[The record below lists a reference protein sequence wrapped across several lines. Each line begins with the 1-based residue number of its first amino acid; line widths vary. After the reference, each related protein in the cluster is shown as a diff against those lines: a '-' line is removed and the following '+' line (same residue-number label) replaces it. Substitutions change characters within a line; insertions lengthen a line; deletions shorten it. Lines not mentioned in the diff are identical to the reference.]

1 MRFILF
7 FCIVYCQNLELVNIQ
22 NIYNINNSRQTKL
35 LSLKNNRILKIHGFN
50 QYNWFYYMGPY
61 NDTWGSDIF
70 KSPNNSVFYSQSY
83 NPFGNPIFGIKSESK
98 TIHPMKNPSI
108 YLSFLGINVKNIK
121 KLDGGNIFYGSE

>member
-1 MRFILF
+1 
-7 FCIVYCQNLELVNIQ
+7 
-22 NIYNINNSRQTKL
+22 
-35 LSLKNNRILKIHGFN
+35 
-50 QYNWFYYMGPY
+50 MGPY

-98 TIHPMKNPSI
+98 AIYPMKNPSI